1 MEKRVDEIRWH
12 PGFYGAAEL
21 EFKQNKKDLEF
32 EREYNLSKEPLRI
45 DLLIIKKHTDVAIEN
60 EIGCIFRKF
69 NILEYKSPDDE
80 MSIDD
85 YFKVIGYACFYKSLG
100 TTVDEVPA
108 EELTVSLF
116 REAYPRE
123 LIKKLKELGA
133 TVEKK
138 FPGIYYVKGVS
149 CFKSQIVVIRQLDK
163 ETHSSLRVLSKCVT
177 EEDVRRF
184 LTETQ
189 NLEIPGDKD
198 NVEAVL
204 QVSIL
209 ANNGIYEKIKEEMQM
224 CEALERLMKNELDA
238 KEAAGIAK
246 GRAEGKEDVSL
257 FHIRNL
263 MESMKLTAEQAM
275 DALQIPP
282 EEQKIYAVKLKI

>member
-1 MEKRVDEIRWH
+1 MEKRVDEIQWH

-45 DLLIIKKHTDVAIEN
+45 DLLIIKKHTDVAIKN
-60 EIGCIFRKF
+60 EIGRIFRKF
-69 NILEYKSPDDE
+69 NILEYKSPDDK

-163 ETHSSLRVLSKCVT
+163 ETHSSLRVLSKRVT

-246 GRAEGKEDVSL
+246 GRAEGRTEGTISAYIGLIRDGLLSL
-257 FHIRNL
+257 AEAAARLGMSEEELKKHI
-263 MESMKLTAEQAM
+263 
-275 DALQIPP
+275 
-282 EEQKIYAVKLKI
+282 